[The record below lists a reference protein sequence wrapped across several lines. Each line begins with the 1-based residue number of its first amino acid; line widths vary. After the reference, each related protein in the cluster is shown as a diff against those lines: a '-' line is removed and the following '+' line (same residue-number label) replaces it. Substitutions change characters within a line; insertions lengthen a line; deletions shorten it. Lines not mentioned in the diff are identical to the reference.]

1 MADKIGELLEK
12 FAHWVDMDRR
22 CEYAEGWK
30 KRTGGKIAG
39 YFCSYLPEEVLY
51 AANVLPTR
59 IFSGHD
65 PSVVGLAEPHVVS
78 NISCPFSRACLG
90 EGFKG
95 TYSYFDGLIMAQTC
109 LHTGQMFYIWEKHIP
124 LEWTY
129 FMAIPHSTQNVG
141 RFDYLRAELQ
151 VLQDSVENWVGKK
164 IANKD
169 LDRAIEVYNLN
180 RELCRQVYEY
190 RKLPNP
196 LITGEEALDIVMSS
210 QIVDKDEH
218 NQALKELLAELPQ
231 RKLDRDPGSRLM
243 IIGSVNDDRQFMHLV
258 ENELSL
264 PATIVIEDTCTGLRY
279 FFNDVV
285 NQEDR
290 LMALS
295 IRYNHRP
302 PCPVKDWPRRRRIPY
317 ILHLYREYGAQ
328 AMIMENMK
336 FCHPHQTDH
345 AFFSDTFREEGI
357 PILFLEFDVT
367 VPVGQFKIRIEALL
381 ESLTELVY

>member
-1 MADKIGELLEK
+1 
-12 FAHWVDMDRR
+12 
-22 CEYAEGWK
+22 
-30 KRTGGKIAG
+30 
-39 YFCSYLPEEVLY
+39 
-51 AANVLPTR
+51 
-59 IFSGHD
+59 
-65 PSVVGLAEPHVVS
+65 
-78 NISCPFSRACLG
+78 
-90 EGFKG
+90 
-95 TYSYFDGLIMAQTC
+95 
-109 LHTGQMFYIWEKHIP
+109 
-124 LEWTY
+124 
-129 FMAIPHSTQNVG
+129 
-141 RFDYLRAELQ
+141 
-151 VLQDSVENWVGKK
+151 
-164 IANKD
+164 
-169 LDRAIEVYNLN
+169 
-180 RELCRQVYEY
+180 
-190 RKLPNP
+190 
-196 LITGEEALDIVMSS
+196 
-210 QIVDKDEH
+210 
-218 NQALKELLAELPQ
+218 
-231 RKLDRDPGSRLM
+231 
-243 IIGSVNDDRQFMHLV
+243 MHLV